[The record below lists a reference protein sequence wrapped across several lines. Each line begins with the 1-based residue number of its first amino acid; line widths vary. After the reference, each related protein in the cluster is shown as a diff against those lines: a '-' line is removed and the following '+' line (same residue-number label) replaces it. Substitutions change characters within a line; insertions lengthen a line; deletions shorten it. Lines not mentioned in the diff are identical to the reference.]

1 MPVGPTVYGGV
12 QLGEALAFG
21 FGTRGR
27 KVAGA
32 ALAVSVATGG
42 STGTTGETAAGSG
55 TEATRTGG
63 GATTAGAGFV
73 RSANAAPRR
82 KVNTIAA

>member
-42 STGTTGETAAGSG
+42 STGGLD
-55 TEATRTGG
+55 
-63 GATTAGAGFV
+63 
-73 RSANAAPRR
+73 
-82 KVNTIAA
+82 K